1 MLFRSAPAE
10 ARLLHWICNRILP
23 RFRRCL
29 RPRRNPEPGCQSFA
43 SYWRS
48 WPLTDGL
55 AEAPPFGYKAKT
67 PEDPMALQDDAGTL
81 DTNLRTLAR
90 WRSTAR
96 VLVEALPNILK
107 YDGKTIVVKYGGHAM
122 EGGVS
127 EHFAQD
133 IVLMKQTGIDPIVV
147 HGGGPQIGSM
157 LKRLS
162 IPSNFIDG
170 LRITDDA
177 AIEVVEMV
185 LTGSINKQIVSGI
198 NAAGGRAVGIS
209 GKDGN
214 LLIARKL
221 ERMKLDPQT
230 LQSKLVDLGFVGE
243 PEAVNAEV
251 LRTIIDS
258 ALIPVIA
265 PIGVGR
271 QGETYNINADT
282 VAGAVASAM
291 TATRLMLLTD
301 VQGVLDTEGKR
312 IRRLTAVEARALVD
326 NGTISGGMIP
336 KIETAIEA
344 VEGGVKAAVILDGRI
359 PHVLLLELFTEHGAG
374 TMITAE

>member
-1 MLFRSAPAE
+1 
-10 ARLLHWICNRILP
+10 
-23 RFRRCL
+23 
-29 RPRRNPEPGCQSFA
+29 
-43 SYWRS
+43 
-48 WPLTDGL
+48 
-55 AEAPPFGYKAKT
+55 
-67 PEDPMALQDDAGTL
+67 MALQDDAGAL

-90 WRSTAR
+90 WRSAAR

-107 YDGKTIVVKYGGHAM
+107 YDGKTIVVKYGGNAM
-122 EGGVS
+122 QGGVPQ
-127 EHFAQD
+127 HFAQD
-133 IVLMKQTGIDPIVV
+133 IVLMKQTGIDPVVV

-157 LKRLS
+157 LKRLA
-162 IPSNFIDG
+162 IPSNFVDG
-170 LRITDDA
+170 LRVTDEA

-214 LLIARKL
+214 LVIARKL
-221 ERMKLDPQT
+221 ERTKLDPQT
-230 LQSKLVDLGFVGE
+230 LQSKPVDLGFVGV
-243 PEAVNAEV
+243 PDAVNAEV
-251 LRTIIDS
+251 LRTIINS
-258 ALIPVIA
+258 ALIPVVA

-271 QGETYNINADT
+271 KGETYNINADT

-291 TATRLMLLTD
+291 AATRLILLTD
-301 VQGVLDTEGKR
+301 VEGVLDTGGKR
-312 IRRLTAVEARALVD
+312 IRKLPVADARALIA

-359 PHVLLLELFTEHGAG
+359 PHVILLELFTEHGAG